1 MEKRTDYQ
9 VRSIPAD
16 LKTRAA
22 EDGNSPK
29 IEGYFSV
36 FGSNYDMGCGMSE
49 SIDPHAFDNALG
61 DDIRALI
68 NHDDTLVLGRTQAG
82 TLKLHVDEH
91 GLFGSIDIN
100 PNDTDAMNLYARVKR
115 GDVSQCSFGFQILDE
130 DTEVR
135 DDGETVHWTI
145 KRVKLFEV
153 SPCTFP
159 AYENTAI
166 DARKKDKAEIEKR
179 QMQAWAEK
187 MNKKLKGEQKNA

>member
-1 MEKRTDYQ
+1 MEKRTEYQ
-9 VRSIPAD
+9 VRSIPAE

-130 DTEVR
+130 DTEAR

>member
-82 TLKLHVDEH
+82 TLKLRVDEH

-187 MNKKLKGEQKNA
+187 MNKRLKGEQKNA